1 MDYRNYIGVYPDFPK
16 KGISFKDIS
25 PLVANKEAFASAIKD
40 LAKLGEKYRPDYII
54 GAESRGFIFGSALAL
69 EMGVGFIM
77 GRKAGKLPGK
87 TYSASYE
94 LEYGTATL
102 EIPSN
107 AFPEGSRVLLVDDL
121 MATGGTFVALKQIVE
136 KAGGIPVA
144 TLTLINL
151 EELHGEKAVGLP
163 CECLLTLSD
172 SH

>member
-1 MDYRNYIGVYPDFPK
+1 M
-16 KGISFKDIS
+16 
-25 PLVANKEAFASAIKD
+25 
-40 LAKLGEKYRPDYII
+40 
-54 GAESRGFIFGSALAL
+54 
-69 EMGVGFIM
+69 
-77 GRKAGKLPGK
+77 
-87 TYSASYE
+87 
-94 LEYGTATL
+94 
-102 EIPSN
+102 
-107 AFPEGSRVLLVDDL
+107 